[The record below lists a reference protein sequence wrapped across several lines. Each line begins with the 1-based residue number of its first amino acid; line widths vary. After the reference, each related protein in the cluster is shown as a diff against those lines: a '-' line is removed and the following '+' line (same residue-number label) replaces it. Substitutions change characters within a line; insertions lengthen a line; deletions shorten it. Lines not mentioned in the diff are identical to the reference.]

1 MNQFHDEATLE
12 LAEHVPYL
20 VTGALGG
27 LGSAVLDRL
36 LTAAKPIRVLVR
48 RLPDTPLPGVE
59 YVRGDLGD
67 SAAVDRAVKGAD
79 CVIHAGATMRGSWSD
94 HQSGTI
100 QGTQN
105 VIDACKK
112 HDVKKFVHVSSLSV
126 IEWAGALDFS
136 PVDENAALESR
147 AEERGHYTQAK
158 LEAERLVATAA
169 AAGLPTIIIRP
180 GQIFGGRIP
189 LMTAAIA
196 RRVAG
201 RLLILGDGELPLPLV
216 YLDDVVDALILA
228 AKSNVHRGEVIQ
240 IVDTA
245 SWTQNQV
252 LTEIY
257 GASARIIRVPRAV
270 VFAMGRASEL
280 ALKLLGKKSPLSS
293 YRLRSALALRRF
305 ESVNADRLLGWRP
318 AVGVRE
324 GIRRVIQS
332 S

>member
-1 MNQFHDEATLE
+1 M
-12 LAEHVPYL
+12 
-20 VTGALGG
+20 
-27 LGSAVLDRL
+27 
-36 LTAAKPIRVLVR
+36 
-48 RLPDTPLPGVE
+48 
-59 YVRGDLGD
+59 
-67 SAAVDRAVKGAD
+67 
-79 CVIHAGATMRGSWSD
+79 
-94 HQSGTI
+94 
-100 QGTQN
+100 
-105 VIDACKK
+105 
-112 HDVKKFVHVSSLSV
+112 
-126 IEWAGALDFS
+126 
-136 PVDENAALESR
+136 
-147 AEERGHYTQAK
+147 
-158 LEAERLVATAA
+158 
-169 AAGLPTIIIRP
+169 
-180 GQIFGGRIP
+180 
-189 LMTAAIA
+189 
-196 RRVAG
+196 
-201 RLLILGDGELPLPLV
+201 GDGELPLPLV